1 MELTVAVG
9 AATTKDERKPVARAA
24 RSLRFTIA
32 KRMKAQ
38 KYQTFASQK
47 IQIRMDESE
56 RMDEI

>member
-24 RSLRFTIA
+24 RSLRFAIA

-47 IQIRMDESE
+47 IQTRRMEESE
-56 RMDEI
+56 MNE